1 MTMFPIPFT
10 SKGLAPPYRLYLKV
24 GKNLPLRVV
33 DFRQYATLFVAVL
46 PLNLALSSYCKKL
59 YECAVIKKLSV
70 IFFLHAP
77 LYFRPL

>member
-1 MTMFPIPFT
+1 MSARTGEEYIT
-10 SKGLAPPYRLYLKV
+10 GLKEHPREV
-24 GKNLPLRVV
+24 WM
-33 DFRQYATLFVAVL
+33 
-46 PLNLALSSYCKKL
+46 ALSSYCKKL